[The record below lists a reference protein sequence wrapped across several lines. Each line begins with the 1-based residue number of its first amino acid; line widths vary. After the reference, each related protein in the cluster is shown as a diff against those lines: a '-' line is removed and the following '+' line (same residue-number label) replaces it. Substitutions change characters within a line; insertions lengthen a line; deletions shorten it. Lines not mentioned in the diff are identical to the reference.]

1 MKKTNQEFARNA
13 TKKLIQNNMTHINLR
28 EKYETEIS
36 KKLEKELGIKNKMAI
51 PKVEKVVVNM
61 RTGDLLKNKEGLKSA
76 MADLTMI
83 LGQKPSVRPAK
94 VSVAG
99 FNIREGM
106 PVGLSATLRGR
117 RMYDFLEKLFTIVLP
132 RLRDF
137 RGLALKSFDKNGN
150 YTIGIVEHTVFPE
163 IDINKSAAARGL
175 EVTIVTSTN
184 NVEESKKM
192 LILMG
197 MPLEK
202 EKEPEKQ
209 K

>member
-1 MKKTNQEFARNA
+1 MPHTNLKDR
-13 TKKLIQNNMTHINLR
+13 
-28 EKYETEIS
+28 YETEIS
-36 KKLEKELGIKNKMAI
+36 KKLEKELGIKNKMAM

-61 RTGDLLKNKEGLKSA
+61 GTGDLVKNKEGLKSA

-83 LGQKPSVRPAK
+83 IGQKPSVRPAK
-94 VSVAG
+94 ISVAG

-106 PVGLSATLRGR
+106 PVGLSATLRGK

-137 RGLALKSFDKNGN
+137 RGLSLKSFDKNGN

-163 IDINKSAAARGL
+163 IDINKSSAPRGL
-175 EVTIVTSTN
+175 EVTIVTNTKN
-184 NVEESKKM
+184 IEESKKM
-192 LILMG
+192 LTLMG

-202 EKEPEKQ
+202 EEESEK
-209 K
+209 